1 MNKFVF
7 QCSLSTDQ
15 VNLLKEFSNK
25 IHINGD
31 AVVQFEERG
40 QFYFLCSKDSNLQQ
54 HYTNDNGWLITY
66 SYPFNDELI
75 IGQGLHESTTYAGY
89 LHTFEDKD
97 KVKMWNDILDFAFRS
112 DFHRVFF
119 PMENYFKGC
128 LKLDNSLCFYL
139 YDYVP
144 VSRNLKAS
152 TDLKK
157 TTNLLFRM
165 KEGHVVSLTAKL
177 FSLAMSR
184 IYTITG
190 KKDNSI
196 LIPIPASTLDRHMQR
211 FSYFCHLL
219 SERTGIRNG
228 YNAIQIESD
237 RAELKGVRNVDKI
250 FNLKFN
256 PSLFCDK
263 QVILIDDVLNSGTGF
278 IQIKRKLIDLGAKSV
293 IGVFLVKTTEEE

>member
-1 MNKFVF
+1 M
-7 QCSLSTDQ
+7 Q
-15 VNLLKEFSNK
+15 
-25 IHINGD
+25 INGD
-31 AVVQFEERG
+31 AVVQFDERG
-40 QFYFLCSKDSNLQQ
+40 QFYFLCSKESDLQQ
-54 HYTNDNGWLITY
+54 RYTDDNGWLITY
-66 SYPFNDELI
+66 SYPFNSELI
-75 IGQGLHESTTYAGY
+75 IGQGLHENTTYAGY

-97 KVKMWNDILDFAFRS
+97 KVRMWNDILDFAFRS

-119 PMENYFKGC
+119 PMENYFKGF
-128 LKLDNSLCFYL
+128 LKLDDSLCFYL

-165 KEGHVVSLTAKL
+165 KEGHVVPLTAKL

-184 IYTITG
+184 IYAITG

-196 LIPIPASTLDRHMQR
+196 LIPIPASTREKHMQR

-219 SERTGIRNG
+219 SERTGIKNG
-228 YNAIQIESD
+228 YNAIWIESD
-237 RAELKGVRNVDKI
+237 RQELKGARNVDKI

-263 QVILIDDVLNSGTGF
+263 QVILIDEYV
-278 IQIKRKLIDLGAKSV
+278 V
-293 IGVFLVKTTEEE
+293 

>member
-196 LIPIPASTLDRHMQR
+196 LIPIPASTLDRQR
-211 FSYFCHLL
+211 
-219 SERTGIRNG
+219 
-228 YNAIQIESD
+228 
-237 RAELKGVRNVDKI
+237 
-250 FNLKFN
+250 
-256 PSLFCDK
+256 
-263 QVILIDDVLNSGTGF
+263 
-278 IQIKRKLIDLGAKSV
+278 KRS
-293 IGVFLVKTTEEE
+293 

>member
-128 LKLDNSLCFYL
+128 LKLDNSLCFL
-139 YDYVP
+139 SVRLC
-144 VSRNLKAS
+144 SC
-152 TDLKK
+152 
-157 TTNLLFRM
+157 
-165 KEGHVVSLTAKL
+165 LT
-177 FSLAMSR
+177 
-184 IYTITG
+184 
-190 KKDNSI
+190 
-196 LIPIPASTLDRHMQR
+196 
-211 FSYFCHLL
+211 
-219 SERTGIRNG
+219 
-228 YNAIQIESD
+228 
-237 RAELKGVRNVDKI
+237 
-250 FNLKFN
+250 
-256 PSLFCDK
+256 
-263 QVILIDDVLNSGTGF
+263 
-278 IQIKRKLIDLGAKSV
+278 
-293 IGVFLVKTTEEE
+293 